1 MKFHVRHQISDLE
14 EEVYEFEIFPNSI
27 KYVAFYKSK
36 RAEIDEPFG
45 WDWEDI
51 YKDQKE
57 QEIYEFCKN
66 HNIDI
71 DDDIINMELE
81 SKLQKIYNKYN
92 PCMYGLLSGTSH
104 YSVKRE
110 HPLRITKVEILREA
124 IKHVCNLEVDAW

>member
-14 EEVYEFEIFPNSI
+14 EEVYEFEIFSNSI
-27 KYVAFYKSK
+27 KYVAFYKSS
-36 RAEIDEPFG
+36 RVNPDEVFG

-57 QEIYEFCKN
+57 QEIYEFCKK
-66 HNIDI
+66 HRIDLGDLI
-71 DDDIINMELE
+71 DAELQQGL
-81 SKLQKIYNKYN
+81 KKISDKYN

-104 YSVKRE
+104 YSVKRD
-110 HPLRITKVEILREA
+110 HPLKITKVEILREA